1 MPDFIVTLR
10 GRPVEQLSLN
20 LIEINIGRSPDNDIV
35 LPNQSVSRKHATI
48 SSINQGYYIRA
59 LNNQN
64 PIMVNGEECR
74 QLVKLNSQDTIQVGK
89 YMITV
94 SNLNSQHSMMTG
106 IEDTAL
112 THALSREHL
121 ENYAQE
127 DVGPAPSIQD
137 TRLKQNQMLIQQ
149 VKNYQLLLI
158 LSLLINI
165 YFLIWSEPSPAP
177 ITPATQVEAQPEAQ
191 PETQIETQ
199 PKDEAK
205 TQPPK

>member
-20 LIEINIGRSPDNDIV
+20 LIEINIGRSPDNDII

-48 SSINQGYYIRA
+48 SSINQGFYIRA

-89 YMITV
+89 YLITV
-94 SNLNSQHSMMTG
+94 TNLNPQYNVMSG
-106 IEDTAL
+106 IEDNAL

-121 ENYAQE
+121 EHYAQE
-127 DVGPAPSIQD
+127 DVDPAPSIQE

-149 VKNYQLLLI
+149 LKNYQVLLI
-158 LSLLINI
+158 LSLILNI
-165 YFLIWSEPSPAP
+165 YLLIW
-177 ITPATQVEAQPEAQ
+177 
-191 PETQIETQ
+191 
-199 PKDEAK
+199 
-205 TQPPK
+205 